1 MLVASSDF
9 FPARRAKK
17 VCGFRH
23 CLLTL
28 LVFTSFPTPIPP
40 QDHHF
45 CLAPKELEVKSNM
58 VFYSSRSVS
67 LSLCLLFLVPAFT
80 RHLKGSNA
88 TNHNPFQ
95 PRPQSRNMI
104 INGEI
109 TIQDRYPYTVQLHNT
124 RNRRN
129 FFCGASLIG
138 KFRSLKLPLLSA
150 MHTLCPES
158 FCSNDAHVTN
168 LLLPQQKTLFS
179 PQHIAK
185 RNLNLHLELL

>member
-1 MLVASSDF
+1 MIFS
-9 FPARRAKK
+9 RRVVPKK
-17 VCGFRH
+17 FAAFVIVYI
-23 CLLTL
+23 LTL
-28 LVFTSFPTPIPP
+28 LVFTSFPTPIPR

-67 LSLCLLFLVPAFT
+67 LSLCLLFLVPAFA

-138 KFRSLKLPLLSA
+138 KLRSLKLPLLSA

-158 FCSNDAHVTN
+158 LCSNDAHVTN
-168 LLLPQQKTLFS
+168 FCSYHSKRPYSHRSTLRKE
-179 PQHIAK
+179 I
-185 RNLNLHLELL
+185 